1 MTDRSSHRISPAPE
15 AAPATTSKETD
26 FMTKPSVL
34 IVDDED
40 MVRTAL
46 EQWLRLSGFETSTAT
61 NASEALLAI
70 DDHHPHVV
78 LTDVRMPGL
87 SGMDLLRSI
96 AERGLPT
103 EVILITG
110 HGDVP
115 MAVEAMRAGAF
126 EFLQKPY
133 VPDQLV
139 HSISRAGEQA
149 KLKREV
155 ADLRRKLDG
164 GECELATRLIGTSR
178 VMQNLRQAVLE
189 LAAIPA
195 DVILLGETGTGKE
208 VVARCLHD
216 FSARSKAPFVAVNC
230 AAIPAELIESELFG
244 HEAGSFTGAA
254 SQRVGKFEFAN
265 GGTVLLDEIESMPLL
280 AQAKVL
286 RVIQERVVERVGSN
300 KQVPLDIR
308 IIAASKVDLAAES
321 QAGRFRADLYY
332 RLNMA
337 TIDLPPLRERND
349 DCVILFDHF
358 LGEASRRFGRPA
370 PALHPADINALVSH
384 TWPGNV
390 RELKAAAD
398 RFALGLGATGRS
410 IGDMLGQRPPIQSG
424 ASLAERLAAYERHL
438 IEAELDRHN
447 DSIGAT
453 AEALQVPRRTL
464 SEKMNRLGV
473 RR

>member
-1 MTDRSSHRISPAPE
+1 MTSS
-15 AAPATTSKETD
+15 
-26 FMTKPSVL
+26 SVL

-46 EQWLRLSGFETSTAT
+46 EQWLRLSGFETATAA
-61 NASEALLAI
+61 NAQEALTAI
-70 DDHHPHVV
+70 DDRHPHIV

-87 SGMDLLRSI
+87 SGMDLLRTI

-126 EFLQKPY
+126 DFLQKPY

-139 HSISRAGEQA
+139 HSISRAAEQA
-149 KLKREV
+149 RLKREL

-164 GECELATRLIGTSR
+164 GANELSTRLVGASR
-178 VMQNLRQAVLE
+178 VMEDLRRSVLE

-195 DVILLGETGTGKE
+195 DIILLGETGTGKE

-216 FSARSKAPFVAVNC
+216 FSPRAKGPFVAVNC

-244 HEAGSFTGAA
+244 HEAGSFTGA
-254 SQRVGKFEFAN
+254 SGQRVGKFEFAN
-265 GGTVLLDEIESMPLL
+265 GGTLLLDEIESMPML

-286 RVIQERVVERVGSN
+286 RVIQERVVERLGSN
-300 KQVPLDIR
+300 KQVPLDLR
-308 IIAASKVDLAAES
+308 IVAASKVDLAAES

-337 TIDLPPLRERND
+337 TLDLPPLRDRGD
-349 DCVILFDHF
+349 DCVILFHHF

-370 PALHPADINALVSH
+370 PALHPADLSALLSH

-410 IGDMLGQRPPIQSG
+410 IGDILGQRLPSPSG
-424 ASLAERLAAYERHL
+424 ESLAERLAAYERHL
-438 IEAELDRHN
+438 IETELDRNN
-447 DSIGAT
+447 DSIAAT

-464 SEKMNRLGV
+464 SEKMTRLGV

>member
-1 MTDRSSHRISPAPE
+1 MT
-15 AAPATTSKETD
+15 T
-26 FMTKPSVL
+26 PSVL

-46 EQWLRLSGFETSTAT
+46 EQWLRLSGFQTTTASDAT
-61 NASEALLAI
+61 QAIAAI
-70 DDHHPHVV
+70 DDSHPHVV

-87 SGMDLLRSI
+87 SGLDLLRSI

-126 EFLQKPY
+126 DFLQKPY

-139 HSISRAGEQA
+139 NSITRAAEQA
-149 KLKREV
+149 RLKREL
-155 ADLRRKLDG
+155 ADLRRRLDG
-164 GECELATRLIGTSR
+164 GENELATRMVGSSP
-178 VMQNLRQAVLE
+178 VMQDLRRSVLE

-195 DVILLGETGTGKE
+195 DLILLGETGTGKE

-216 FSARSKAPFVAVNC
+216 FSPRAKGPFVAVNC

-244 HEAGSFTGAA
+244 HESGAFTGA
-254 SQRVGKFEFAN
+254 SGQRVGKFEYAN
-265 GGTVLLDEIESMPLL
+265 GGTLLLDEIESMPLL

-300 KQVPLDIR
+300 KQIPLDLR
-308 IIAASKVDLAAES
+308 IIAASKVDLNAES

-337 TIDLPPLRERND
+337 TLDLPPLRERGD
-349 DCVILFDHF
+349 DCVILFHHF

-370 PALHPADINALVSH
+370 PGLHPADINALLAHS
-384 TWPGNV
+384 WPGNV

-410 IGDMLGQRPPIQSG
+410 IGDILGQRTPQISG
-424 ASLAERLAAYERHL
+424 ASLAERVAAYERHL
-438 IEAELDRHN
+438 IEAELDRHDN
-447 DSIGAT
+447 SIAAA

-464 SEKMNRLGV
+464 SEKMSRLGV

>member
-1 MTDRSSHRISPAPE
+1 MTEPI
-15 AAPATTSKETD
+15 
-26 FMTKPSVL
+26 VL

-46 EQWLRLSGFETSTAT
+46 EQWLRLSGFETATAA
-61 NASEALLAI
+61 NAEDALAGI

-87 SGMDLLRSI
+87 SGLDLLRSI
-96 AERGLPT
+96 ADRGLPT

-115 MAVEAMRAGAF
+115 MAVDAMRAGAF
-126 EFLQKPY
+126 DFLQKPY

-139 HSISRAGEQA
+139 NSIARAAEQA
-149 KLKREV
+149 RLKREL
-155 ADLRRKLDG
+155 ADLRRRLDG
-164 GECELATRLIGTSR
+164 GEAELETRLVGASRSMVELRRSVRELAS
-178 VMQNLRQAVLE
+178 
-189 LAAIPA
+189 IPA
-195 DVILLGETGTGKE
+195 DIILLGETGTGKE

-216 FSARSKAPFVAVNC
+216 FSPRAKGPFVAVNC

-244 HEAGSFTGAA
+244 HESGAFTGAA
-254 SQRVGKFEFAN
+254 GQRIGKFEYAH
-265 GGTVLLDEIESMPLL
+265 GGTLLLDEIESMPLL

-286 RVIQERVVERVGSN
+286 RVIQEREVERLGSN
-300 KQVPLDIR
+300 RQIPLDIR

-337 TIDLPPLRERND
+337 TLDLPPLRDRGD
-349 DCVILFDHF
+349 DCVILFHHF
-358 LGEASRRFGRPA
+358 LAEAARRFGRPT
-370 PALHPADINALVSH
+370 PVLHPADINALLSH
-384 TWPGNV
+384 AWPGNV

-410 IGDMLGQRPPIQSG
+410 LGDILGQREVITAG

-438 IEAELDRHN
+438 IEAELDRHD
-447 DSIGAT
+447 DSIAAV

>member
-1 MTDRSSHRISPAPE
+1 MTS
-15 AAPATTSKETD
+15 
-26 FMTKPSVL
+26 PSVL

-46 EQWLRLSGFETSTAT
+46 EQWLRLSGFETATAA
-61 NASEALLAI
+61 NAQEALAAI
-70 DDHHPHVV
+70 DDRHPHIV

-87 SGMDLLRSI
+87 SGMDLLRTI

-126 EFLQKPY
+126 DFLQKPY

-139 HSISRAGEQA
+139 HSISRAAEQA
-149 KLKREV
+149 RLKREL

-164 GECELATRLIGTSR
+164 GANELSTRLVGASR
-178 VMQNLRQAVLE
+178 VMEDLRRSVLE

-195 DVILLGETGTGKE
+195 DIILLGETGTGKE

-216 FSARSKAPFVAVNC
+216 FSPRAKGPFVAVNC

-244 HEAGSFTGAA
+244 HEAGSFTGA
-254 SQRVGKFEFAN
+254 SGQRVGKFEYAN
-265 GGTVLLDEIESMPLL
+265 GGTLLLDEIESMPML

-286 RVIQERVVERVGSN
+286 RVIQERVIERLGSN
-300 KQVPLDIR
+300 KQVPLDLR
-308 IIAASKVDLAAES
+308 IIAASKVDLNAES

-337 TIDLPPLRERND
+337 TLDLPPLRDRGD
-349 DCVILFDHF
+349 DCVILFHHF
-358 LGEASRRFGRPA
+358 LGEAARRFGRPA
-370 PALHPADINALVSH
+370 PTLHPADLSALLSH

-410 IGDMLGQRPPIQSG
+410 IGDILGQRLPSPSG
-424 ASLAERLAAYERHL
+424 ESLAERLAAYERHL
-438 IEAELDRHN
+438 IETELDRNN
-447 DSIGAT
+447 DSIAAT

-464 SEKMNRLGV
+464 SEKMTRLGV

>member
-1 MTDRSSHRISPAPE
+1 MSEPT
-15 AAPATTSKETD
+15 
-26 FMTKPSVL
+26 VL

-46 EQWLRLSGFETSTAT
+46 EQWLRLSGFAPRTA
-61 NASEALLAI
+61 ASAEEALALV
-70 DDHHPHVV
+70 DDQHPEVM

-87 SGMDLLRSI
+87 SGLDLLRRI
-96 AERGLPT
+96 AGRALPT

-126 EFLQKPY
+126 DFLQKPY

-139 HSISRAGEQA
+139 KTISRAAEQA
-149 KLKREV
+149 RLKREV
-155 ADLRRKLDG
+155 AELRRKLDG
-164 GECELATRLIGTSR
+164 GERELATRLVGASR
-178 VMQNLRQAVLE
+178 GMEALRRSVLE

-216 FSARSKAPFVAVNC
+216 FSPRAKAPFVAVNC

-244 HEAGSFTGAA
+244 HEAGAFTGAA
-254 SQRVGKFEFAN
+254 GQRVGKFEYAN
-265 GGTVLLDEIESMPLL
+265 GGTLLLDEIESMPLL

-300 KQVPLDIR
+300 RQIPLDLR
-308 IIAASKVDLAAES
+308 IVAASKVDLGAES
-321 QAGRFRADLYY
+321 AAGRFRADLYY

-337 TIDLPPLRERND
+337 TIHLPPLRDRGD
-349 DCVILFDHF
+349 DCLLLFHHF
-358 LGEASRRFGRPA
+358 LGEAARRFGRPA
-370 PALHPADINALVSH
+370 PGLHPADVNALMAH
-384 TWPGNV
+384 AWPGNV

-398 RFALGLGATGRS
+398 RFALGLDATGRS
-410 IGDMLGQRPPIQSG
+410 LADILGARTPVVSG
-424 ASLAERLAAYERHL
+424 ASLAERVAAYERHL

-447 DSIGAT
+447 DSIAAV

-464 SEKMNRLGV
+464 NEKMSRLGV

>member
-1 MTDRSSHRISPAPE
+1 MT
-15 AAPATTSKETD
+15 T
-26 FMTKPSVL
+26 PSVL

-46 EQWLRLSGFETSTAT
+46 EQWLRLSGFDTAT
-61 NASEALLAI
+61 ASNAEEALAAI
-70 DDHHPHVV
+70 DDRHPHIV

-126 EFLQKPY
+126 DFLQKPY

-139 HSISRAGEQA
+139 HSISRAAEQA
-149 KLKREV
+149 RLKREL

-164 GECELATRLIGTSR
+164 GANELSTRLVGASR
-178 VMQNLRQAVLE
+178 VMEDLRRSVLE
-189 LAAIPA
+189 LASIPA
-195 DVILLGETGTGKE
+195 DIILLGETGTGKE

-216 FSARSKAPFVAVNC
+216 FSPRAKGPFVAVNC

-244 HEAGSFTGAA
+244 HEAGSFTGA
-254 SQRVGKFEFAN
+254 SGQRVGKFEFAN
-265 GGTVLLDEIESMPLL
+265 GGTLLLDEIESMPML

-286 RVIQERVVERVGSN
+286 RVIQERVVERLGSN
-300 KQVPLDIR
+300 KQVPLDLR
-308 IIAASKVDLAAES
+308 IVAASKVDLNAES

-337 TIDLPPLRERND
+337 TLNLPPLRDRGD
-349 DCVILFDHF
+349 DCVILFHHF

-370 PALHPADINALVSH
+370 PTLHPADLSALLSH

-410 IGDMLGQRPPIQSG
+410 IGDILGQRLPSPSG
-424 ASLAERLAAYERHL
+424 ESLAERLAAYERHL
-438 IEAELDRHN
+438 IETELDRNN
-447 DSIGAT
+447 DSIAAT

-464 SEKMNRLGV
+464 SEKMTRLGV

>member
-1 MTDRSSHRISPAPE
+1 MT
-15 AAPATTSKETD
+15 
-26 FMTKPSVL
+26 PSVL

-46 EQWLRLSGFETSTAT
+46 EQWLRLSGFDTLTASS
-61 NASEALLAI
+61 AEEALAAL
-70 DDHHPHVV
+70 DDSHPHIL

-87 SGMDLLRSI
+87 SGMDLLRII
-96 AERGLPT
+96 AERNLPT

-126 EFLQKPY
+126 DFLQKPY

-139 HSISRAGEQA
+139 HSISRAAEQA
-149 KLKREV
+149 RLKREL

-164 GECELATRLIGTSR
+164 GESELSTRLVGASPL
-178 VMQNLRQAVLE
+178 MQDLRRSVLE

-195 DVILLGETGTGKE
+195 DIILLGETGTGKE

-216 FSARSKAPFVAVNC
+216 FSPRAKGPFVAVNC

-244 HEAGSFTGAA
+244 HEAGAFTGAGG
-254 SQRVGKFEFAN
+254 QRIGKFEFAN
-265 GGTVLLDEIESMPLL
+265 GGTLLLDEIESMPLL

-286 RVIQERVVERVGSN
+286 RVIQERVVERLGSN
-300 KQVPLDIR
+300 RQVPLDLR
-308 IIAASKVDLAAES
+308 IVAASKVDLAAES

-337 TIDLPPLRERND
+337 TLDLPPLRDRGD
-349 DCVILFDHF
+349 DCIILFHHF
-358 LGEASRRFGRPA
+358 LAEAARRFGRPA
-370 PALHPADINALVSH
+370 PTLHPADVSALLSH
-384 TWPGNV
+384 SWPGNV

-398 RFALGLGATGRS
+398 RFALGLGATGRA
-410 IGDMLGQRPPIQSG
+410 IGDIIGQRLPSNAASG
-424 ASLAERLAAYERHL
+424 TSLAERLAAYERHV
-438 IEAELDRHN
+438 IEAELDRHE
-447 DSIGAT
+447 DSIAAV

-464 SEKMNRLGV
+464 NEKMNRLGV